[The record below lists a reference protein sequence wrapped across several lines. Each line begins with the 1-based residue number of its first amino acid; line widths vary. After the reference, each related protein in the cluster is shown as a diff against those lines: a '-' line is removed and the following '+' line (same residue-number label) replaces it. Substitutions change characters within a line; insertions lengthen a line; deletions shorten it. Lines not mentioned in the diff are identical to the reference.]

1 MSFHGVL
8 QGCNAVCYL
17 KDNKLYGMTCAWVSM
32 VDYDVISLLLGGQS
46 DTGNNIKVGDVIGVS
61 ALAKSQKDIAIKL
74 GSEHSKLVN
83 KFTDIDYKAEGS
95 AVIINHARTQMV
107 CVVKKILHLN
117 NNEDNFLVCQI
128 LSHKENKKLEFLS
141 LEDVY

>member
-1 MSFHGVL
+1 MSGQVGIGFYEPGQPTTREGV
-8 QGCNAVCYL
+8 
-17 KDNKLYGMTCAWVSM
+17 
-32 VDYDVISLLLGGQS
+32 YDISWG
-46 DTGNNIKVGDVIGVS
+46 
-61 ALAKSQKDIAIKL
+61 KDIADF
-74 GSEHSKLVN
+74 ER
-83 KFTDIDYKAEGS
+83 YKAEGS